1 MDPHKHQSGVM
12 LLEVLIALLIFAVGV
27 LGLVGMQAVAIKLT
41 AESKY
46 RAEAASYAEQLLSQ
60 MWADDI
66 ANLRTY
72 YDSEEGGEKYT
83 AWKTDIQAAGG
94 LPGTSLSG
102 NAPSVVI
109 DPATNQV
116 TITIRWQAPDAQA
129 AHRYVTV
136 ARLNP

>member
-1 MDPHKHQSGVM
+1 MSNIKHQTGVM

-27 LGLVGMQAVAIKLT
+27 LGLVGMQAMAIKVT
-41 AESKY
+41 GDAKF
-46 RAEAASYAEQLLSQ
+46 RAEAATYAEQLLSQ

-66 ANLRTY
+66 AQLSTLYASGSNK
-72 YDSEEGGEKYT
+72 SN
-83 AWKTDIQAAGG
+83 AWKNVIQAAGG
-94 LPGTSLSG
+94 LPGATLPG
-102 NAPSVVI
+102 NEPTIAI

-129 AHRYVTV
+129 ASRFVTV